1 MLIVQPGLG
10 SRRWCVVADEI
21 LRERGRGTSGA
32 VRPTLCHLPVQ
43 KPEAHGAF
51 CHQNHLRLLV
61 AKSSLNHIIHTD
73 VNVK

>member
-32 VRPTLCHLPVQ
+32 VQPTAVPFACAKTRGTRSILP
-43 KPEAHGAF
+43 PEPFEIARGQVPSQPYH
-51 CHQNHLRLLV
+51 
-61 AKSSLNHIIHTD
+61 SY
-73 VNVK
+73 

>member
-32 VRPTLCHLPVQ
+32 VRPTAVPFACAKTRGTRSILP
-43 KPEAHGAF
+43 PEPFEIARGQVPSQPYH
-51 CHQNHLRLLV
+51 
-61 AKSSLNHIIHTD
+61 SY
-73 VNVK
+73 